1 MRKIDMSLGM
11 AVFFIALFLATVY
24 GWVANIFMIAGG
36 SFDPL
41 TGVMVLRCVGIFVV
55 PLGAVMGYI
64 G

>member
-1 MRKIDMSLGM
+1 MRKLNIGLGGAILFI
-11 AVFFIALFLATVY
+11 AVFIASVY
-24 GWVANIFMIAGG
+24 GWAANIFMLADG

-41 TGVMVLRCVGIFVV
+41 TGVMVLRCVGIFVA